1 MNENREHTN
10 KSISRQVISA
20 SAGIVTGAC
29 AGSLVMNL
37 LGAAAVAS
45 IANPSAGVKMIIN
58 IGRWGIGIATAMK
71 VEQATEDII
80 ESVFTLTDGV
90 KTVAGAAKAA
100 SEAIDNATKPEN
112 KDDDSNEEENK

>member
-1 MNENREHTN
+1 MNNNHEHTN

-20 SAGIVTGAC
+20 SVGIVTGAC

-45 IANPSAGVKMIIN
+45 FTNPSAGAKLIIN
-58 IGRWGIGIATAMK
+58 IGRWGVGIATAMK
-71 VEQATEDII
+71 VEEVTEDIV
-80 ESVFTLTDGV
+80 ESVFTLTDGI

-100 SEAIDNATKPEN
+100 SEAIDNATKPESQ
-112 KDDDSNEEENK
+112 DDEEENK